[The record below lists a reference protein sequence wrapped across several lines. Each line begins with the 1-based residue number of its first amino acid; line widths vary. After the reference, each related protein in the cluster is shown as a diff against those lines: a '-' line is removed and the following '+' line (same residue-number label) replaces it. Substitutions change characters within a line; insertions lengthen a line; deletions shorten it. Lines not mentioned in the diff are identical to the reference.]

1 MRNIKPLRL
10 FVFFI
15 SVIALS
21 KFFEAGRLISSEL
34 TFSHLGISILSLL
47 IFVSSLLMMGYWVYV
62 DEKEKK
68 NLRMKFGL
76 YEWMHEKLSSR
87 SAQK

>member
-1 MRNIKPLRL
+1 MKNIKPLRL

-21 KFFEAGRLISSEL
+21 KFFEAGKLISSEL
-34 TFSHLGISILSLL
+34 TLLPIGISILSLL
-47 IFVSSLLMMGYWVYV
+47 VFISSLLMLGFWVYV

-68 NLRMKFGL
+68 NLKIKFGL
-76 YEWMHEKLSSR
+76 YEWLHEKLSSR
-87 SAQK
+87 GVQR

>member
-1 MRNIKPLRL
+1 MKNIKPLRL

-34 TFSHLGISILSLL
+34 TFSHIGISILSLL
-47 IFVSSLLMMGYWVYV
+47 AFFSSLLMMGYWVYV
-62 DEKEKK
+62 DEKEKN
-68 NLRMKFGL
+68 NLKIKFGL
-76 YEWMHEKLSSR
+76 YEWLHEKLSSR
-87 SAQK
+87 GTQR